1 MRGTRVAE
9 LMQWVGAVFV
19 AVGVGLLVGCVLSV
33 VGGVGC
39 GLIVFGVGVVAFGVA
54 REREV
59 TTDGSRTPVVR
70 T

>member
-1 MRGTRVAE
+1 MAE
-9 LMQWVGAVFV
+9 LMQWVGALLV

-39 GLIVFGVGVVAFGVA
+39 GLIVFGVGVLAFGVA

-59 TTDGSRTPVVR
+59 TSGSRTPVA
-70 T
+70 TP